1 MCCNI
6 IEFEFNYGNTILA
19 CTLEDHNH
27 YNIIVFPKIIAEEIR
42 LKTFVKKIKIV
53 LSILL
58 VCRAQSV
65 LINIKIRSQIPA
77 KAITKT
83 KLVLI
88 NMNSTLNFLR
98 THLKAMSLS
107 HSLLHLLSV

>member
-65 LINIKIRSQIPA
+65 LINIKICSQIPT
-77 KAITKT
+77 KAITKAN
-83 KLVLI
+83 LVFDQCEQYI
-88 NMNSTLNFLR
+88 KFPKN
-98 THLKAMSLS
+98 LS
-107 HSLLHLLSV
+107 